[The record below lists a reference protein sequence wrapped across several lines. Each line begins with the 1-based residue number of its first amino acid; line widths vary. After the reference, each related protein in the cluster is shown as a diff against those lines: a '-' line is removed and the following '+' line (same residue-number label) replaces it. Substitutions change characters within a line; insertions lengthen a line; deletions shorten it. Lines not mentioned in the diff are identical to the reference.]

1 MLYQKACAEKARLE
15 KEIRKID
22 KKLRSFPAGKM
33 FITRNGKY
41 SKWYYRTEDDL
52 SPVYIPKKERKLAE
66 RYAQKKYLL
75 QMKKDLQ
82 QEKTALDFYIRH
94 HKQRPWKS
102 DTFLEDKPEYIE
114 LIEPYFKPK
123 SQELI
128 EWVNEPYEKNPYKE
142 ELAIQSLDNGQ
153 KVRSKSE
160 VLISKVLEKYNI
172 PYRTEC
178 MLQVGNNIYYPDF
191 TVRHPVTG
199 EYYYIEHLGLIEKYS
214 YLKKNLDKLHDY
226 ITHGIVPMRNLI
238 LTFETLEYP
247 LTLELIDWLVR
258 SIIL

>member
-1 MLYQKACAEKARLE
+1 MGQCT
-15 KEIRKID
+15 
-22 KKLRSFPAGKM
+22 LR
-33 FITRNGKY
+33 
-41 SKWYYRTEDDL
+41 
-52 SPVYIPKKERKLAE
+52 
-66 RYAQKKYLL
+66 
-75 QMKKDLQ
+75 
-82 QEKTALDFYIRH
+82 
-94 HKQRPWKS
+94 
-102 DTFLEDKPEYIE
+102 
-114 LIEPYFKPK
+114 
-123 SQELI
+123 
-128 EWVNEPYEKNPYKE
+128 KNPYKE
-142 ELAIQSLDNGQ
+142 ELAIQPLDNGQ

-247 LTLELIDWLVR
+247 LTLEMIDWLVR